1 VSDAEGDA
9 VMTPSTPSR
18 QALIGAAVVM
28 TMAAA
33 PHASAAEWVLLASEG
48 TLPHRSVFLADSG
61 YISKRPPDDISPEEL
76 AQRARQYKSPADFL
90 NAQMLRGIT
99 IVQVLEDAKE
109 PDTINYNLE
118 FKCADNLVRIAEA
131 TAWNRDGTSQT
142 KRRPEW
148 IRVPPNWIEGAR
160 IIACDEAAWK
170 RTFGKSEDAPRQWS
184 ALESTGLRYFGKFGI
199 GTALPGAVWAKLWA
213 DGARPA
219 YADDKTL
226 TAEQR
231 EKKVQEAVATL
242 GKGVE
247 QLQKESDK
255 MKDELVMDEQFERA
269 LKAASSDFRREMS
282 GMAGKTESQIVDLW
296 GPPASVSEANGRRR
310 LTYTFA
316 GTTTGVEGRPVA
328 IVNRQGGVVGQITQN
343 EVVTRAATCERVLL
357 LREGGRF
364 PGYRLYDFQV
374 SCR

>member
-1 VSDAEGDA
+1 MMFLVGHTA
-9 VMTPSTPSR
+9 MPPSPPGR
-18 QALIGAAVVM
+18 RALIGAAVVVM
-28 TMAAA
+28 LSAA
-33 PHASAAEWVLLASEG
+33 PASAADWVLLASEG
-48 TLPHRSVFLADSG
+48 TRPDRSVYLADSG

-76 AQRARQYKSPADFL
+76 AQRSRQYKSPADFL
-90 NAQMLRGIT
+90 DAQMLRGIT
-99 IVQVLEDAKE
+99 VVQALESAKE

-131 TAWNRDGTSQT
+131 TAWNRDGSSQT
-142 KRRPEW
+142 KSRPAW
-148 IRVPPNWIEGAR
+148 IRVPSGWIEGAR

-170 RTFGKSEDAPRQWS
+170 RTFGKSNDEPRKWA

-199 GTALPGAVWAKLWA
+199 GTALPDAVWAKLWA

-219 YADDKTL
+219 YANDPTM

-231 EKKVQEAVATL
+231 EKKRQEAVATL

-247 QLQKESDK
+247 LLQKESDK
-255 MKDELVMDEQFERA
+255 MKDELVMTEQFERA
-269 LKAASSDFRREMS
+269 LKVASSDFRREMS
-282 GMAGKTESQIVDLW
+282 GMAGRTESQIVDLW
-296 GPPASVSEANGRRR
+296 GPPATVSESQGRRR

-316 GTTTGVEGRPVA
+316 GSTTGVESKPVA
-328 IVNRQGGVVGQITQN
+328 IVNQKGGVVGQTTQL
-343 EVVTRAATCERVLL
+343 EVVTRAATCERVLF

-364 PGYRLYDFQV
+364 PGYRLYDFHV

>member
-1 VSDAEGDA
+1 
-9 VMTPSTPSR
+9 MPSSPPAR
-18 QALIGAAVVM
+18 RVLVGAAVVLM
-28 TMAAA
+28 LAIARPAAA
-33 PHASAAEWVLLASEG
+33 ADWVLLASEG
-48 TLPHRSVFLADSG
+48 TRPDRSVYLADSG

-76 AQRARQYKSPADFL
+76 SQRARQFKSPADFL
-90 NAQMLRGIT
+90 DAQMLRGIT
-99 IVQVLEDAKE
+99 VVQALESAKE

-131 TAWNRDGTSQT
+131 TAWNRDGSSQT
-142 KRRPEW
+142 KNRPAW
-148 IRVPPNWIEGAR
+148 IRVPSGWIEGAR
-160 IIACDEAAWK
+160 VIACDEAAWK
-170 RTFGKSEDAPRQWS
+170 RTFGKSDDEPRKWA

-199 GTALPGAVWAKLWA
+199 GTALSNAVWAKLWA

-219 YADDKTL
+219 YANDPTM

-231 EKKVQEAVATL
+231 EKKRQEAVATL

-247 QLQKESDK
+247 LLQKESDK

-296 GPPASVSEANGRRR
+296 GPPATVSEAQGRRR

-316 GTTTGVEGRPVA
+316 GTTTGVESKPVA
-328 IVNRQGGVVGQITQN
+328 IVNQKGGVVGQTTQL
-343 EVVTRAATCERVLL
+343 EVVTRAATCERVLF